1 MDKITQSGKTLV
13 FDKRV
18 HPAIR
23 FGIFLVSLFPLLA
36 PYELLFKIRWESFF
50 NPSFFISLVFSMIMV
65 AVSAFIMFIALFAQN
80 QHVCVDGD
88 RSTLTYGWRDA
99 FRAYRETDYRF
110 EEISEPELETHT
122 WSDSPNSYDLLVK
135 TRSGLKISFGDFASK
150 EKAQYYHEI
159 LAEIISRSRPPESS
173 REDAPYGDGIRG
185 GKAGQR
191 VV

>member
-13 FDKRV
+13 FDKQV

-36 PYELLFKIRWESFF
+36 PYELLFKIHWEGFF
-50 NPSFFISLVFSMIMV
+50 NPSFFISMVFSMIMV
-65 AVSAFIMFIALFAQN
+65 AFSAFIMFIALFARN
-80 QHVCVDGD
+80 QLVCFNGD

-99 FRAYRETDYRF
+99 VHAYRETDYRF

-159 LAEIISRSRPPESS
+159 LAEIISRSRHPRSS
-173 REDAPYGDGIRG
+173 REDIQDRE
-185 GKAGQR
+185 AGQR
-191 VV
+191 AV

>member
-1 MDKITQSGKTLV
+1 MDKITQSSQTLV

-36 PYELLFKIRWESFF
+36 PYELLFKIRWEGFF
-50 NPSFFISLVFSMIMV
+50 NPSFFISLVFSMIML
-65 AVSAFIMFIALFAQN
+65 AASAFVMFIALFAQN
-80 QHVCVDGD
+80 QHVCFDGD
-88 RSTLTYGWRDA
+88 RSTLTYGWSDA
-99 FRAYRETDYRF
+99 VRAYRETDYRF

-135 TRSGLKISFGDFASK
+135 IRSGIKISFGDFESK
-150 EKAQYYHEI
+150 EKAQYYQDI
-159 LAEIISRSRPPESS
+159 LAEIIPRSRHPESS
-173 REDAPYGDGIRG
+173 REDIQG
-185 GKAGQR
+185 GEEGQR